1 MVLNML
7 STATMIR
14 LGLVF
19 GNIMSNVQAT
29 NEKLVRRAQLIL
41 AEETGLDADRAAQ
54 VFEESGRDLRVALLI
69 ACGGL
74 SRDEAERHLRDYNN
88 SVRRALDNLNR

>member
-1 MVLNML
+1 
-7 STATMIR
+7 
-14 LGLVF
+14 
-19 GNIMSNVQAT
+19 
-29 NEKLVRRAQLIL
+29 
-41 AEETGLDADRAAQ
+41 
-54 VFEESGRDLRVALLI
+54 VALLI